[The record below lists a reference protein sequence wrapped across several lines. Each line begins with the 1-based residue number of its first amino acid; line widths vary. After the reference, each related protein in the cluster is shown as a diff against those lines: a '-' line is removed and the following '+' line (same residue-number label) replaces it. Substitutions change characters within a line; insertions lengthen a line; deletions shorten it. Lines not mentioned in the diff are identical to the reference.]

1 MMIIPTLISAIGS
14 GLGALGQLGSASSY
28 ARMAEINYGID
39 TSNATLARSSSMDQL
54 RLGRIGIGMERGASR
69 TNLTLALADADASAR
84 NADRLRQFAETK
96 SAAGR
101 KAIQRNL
108 TVFDEF
114 RSKQIAATSASGV
127 VLSGSPLAVM
137 AESASQFA
145 LQLQD
150 QQDEANY
157 QRQDIFARASMAE
170 SAGILGAAKARAD
183 YGMSQRGAALS
194 MAANRLGRIGAQTA
208 YQSAIQQ
215 AEMRRFSGMDAAQGA
230 SMSALGSIM
239 SGIGGAIQQTSI
251 SNYLGMDI
259 PQSYAKPAGSGIFRT

>member
-1 MMIIPTLISAIGS
+1 MIIPTLLSLIGS
-14 GLGALGQLGSASSY
+14 GVGALGQLGSANNY
-28 ARMAEINYGID
+28 AKMAELNYKID
-39 TSNATLARSSSMDQL
+39 KSNAALARSSTRDQL
-54 RLGRIGIGMERGASR
+54 RLNRIGIDMELDASR

-84 NADRLRQFAETK
+84 NADRLRQFAESK

-101 KAIQRNL
+101 RAIQRSL

-157 QRQDIFARASMAE
+157 QRQDTLARAAMAE

-183 YGMSQRGAALS
+183 YGMAQRGAALS
-194 MAANRLGRIGAQTA
+194 LAANRLGRIGAQTA

-215 AEMRRFSGMDAAQGA
+215 AEMRRLSGMDAAQGG

-239 SGIGGAIQQTSI
+239 SGISGAVQQTSV
-251 SNYLGMDI
+251 SNYLGMNI
-259 PQSYAKPAGSGIFRT
+259 PQSYAKPAGSSIFRT